1 MAGSHNIEG
10 AQEMLATITG
20 PLQRVVAH
28 TSKYTKP
35 VADAAAAYVPGLMS
49 GADKVAGLVAG
60 AADVMPVY
68 RLLGARLAAE
78 SAARRAL
85 IVP

>member
-1 MAGSHNIEG
+1 MPTVDEALSEFE
-10 AQEMLATITG
+10 AEALTCKMLRAIYATV
-20 PLQRVVAH
+20 PYR
-28 TSKYTKP
+28 P
-35 VADAAAAYVPGLMS
+35 VADAAAPYVPGVMNAS
-49 GADKVAGLVAG
+49 DKIAGVVAG

-85 IVP
+85 FPSA